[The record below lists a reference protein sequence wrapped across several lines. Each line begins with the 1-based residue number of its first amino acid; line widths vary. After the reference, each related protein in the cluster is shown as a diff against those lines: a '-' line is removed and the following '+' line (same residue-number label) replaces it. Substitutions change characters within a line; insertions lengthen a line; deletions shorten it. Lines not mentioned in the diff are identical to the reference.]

1 MSELFA
7 AFGINWKL
15 IVAQMINFGALVF
28 LLSYFLYRPIL
39 KLLDERREK
48 IAKGVKDAEE
58 AAAKLASSHSEG
70 KEIVGKAAKEAEG
83 LLSEAR
89 IRADE
94 KGAEL
99 VKAAQSRADAVMA
112 DANARAEEARRQAL
126 ASSEKEIAKT
136 AMLAAEKILRGK
148 TS

>member
-15 IVAQMINFGALVF
+15 ITAQMVNFGALVF
-28 LLSYFLYRPIL
+28 LLSYFLYSPIL

-48 IAKGVKDAEE
+48 IAQGVKDAEE
-58 AAAKLASSHSEG
+58 ASAKLAASHGEG
-70 KEIVGKAAKEAEG
+70 KEIVGMAVKEAAV
-83 LLSEAR
+83 LLSDAR
-89 IRADE
+89 TRADE
-94 KGAEL
+94 KGMEL
-99 VKAAQSRADAVMA
+99 LKIAQNRADAVLA

-126 ASSEKEIAKT
+126 TSSEKEIAKV
-136 AMLAAEKILRGK
+136 AMLAAEKIMRSK